1 MEKFDENAQE
11 TSQKLVIAM
20 GGKHPYRSVIALH
33 HHTRAQLLY
42 ASEGSIRVHTTDHIW
57 VVPPQCAL
65 WIPAFIQHSIVSL
78 SDIHLSTALVE
89 EKASQSLGNQC
100 FLVRMTNLLRELV
113 LRLNQ
118 LDEIRKNGNDFD
130 EELEKSLQLLI
141 FNEIKQASTFPI
153 VIPWPHDPRLISIC
167 EELLENPKNIKD
179 LNTWSDQ
186 IGTSSRTL
194 IRLFQKETGLT
205 YRAWIQ
211 QMHITLALGKLA
223 RGESIARIAE
233 ALGYRSSSA
242 FSAMFKKHLGDTPQH
257 FKNE

>member
-1 MEKFDENAQE
+1 MEKFNENTPE

-20 GGKHPYRSVIALH
+20 GAKHSYRSVIALH

-42 ASEGSIRVHTTDHIW
+42 ASEGSIRVYTTNNVWI
-57 VVPPQCAL
+57 VPPQCAL
-65 WIPAFIQHSIVSL
+65 WIPAFVKHSVVPL
-78 SDIHLSTALVE
+78 SDIRLSTVLIE
-89 EKASQSLGNQC
+89 EKAAQPIGQQC

-118 LDEIRKNGNDFD
+118 FDEIRKQGTSFD
-130 EELEKSLQLLI
+130 EEVEKSLQLLI
-141 FNEIKQASTFPI
+141 FHEIKQASTFPI
-153 VIPWPHDPRLISIC
+153 VIPWPNDPRLISIC

-194 IRLFQKETGLT
+194 IRLFQKETGLA

-211 QMHITLALGKLA
+211 QMHIALALGKLA
-223 RGESIARIAE
+223 RGEPIARIAE

-257 FKNE
+257 FRKE

>member
-1 MEKFDENAQE
+1 MEKFDETAEE

-42 ASEGSIRVHTTDHIW
+42 ASEGSIRVHTTHHVW

-65 WIPAFIQHSIVSL
+65 WIPAFIKHSIVSL
-78 SDIHLSTALVE
+78 SNIRLSTVLIE
-89 EKASQSLGNQC
+89 EKASQPIGEQC
-100 FLVRMTNLLRELV
+100 FLLRMTNLLRELV

-118 LDEIRKNGNDFD
+118 FD
-130 EELEKSLQLLI
+130 EVREHGASFDDEVEKSLQFLI

-179 LNTWSDQ
+179 LNTWADQ
-186 IGTSSRTL
+186 IGTSNRTL
-194 IRLFQKETGLT
+194 IRLFQKDTGLT

-211 QMHITLALGKLA
+211 QMHLALALGKLA

-257 FKNE
+257 FRKE